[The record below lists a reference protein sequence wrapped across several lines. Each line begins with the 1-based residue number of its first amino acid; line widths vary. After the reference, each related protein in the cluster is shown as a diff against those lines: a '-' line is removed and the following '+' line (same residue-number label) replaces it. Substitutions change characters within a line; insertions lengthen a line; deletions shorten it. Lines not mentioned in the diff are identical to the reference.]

1 MTKIIFPDRNELREI
16 HLKIQQ
22 EYSELLKL
30 SDGKNKI
37 KTLEYLAEKYGYS
50 SGQAVRNMLNNL
62 RKRNRKQS
70 HHGTN

>member
-1 MTKIIFPDRNELREI
+1 MTKINYPDRSELREI

-22 EYSELLKL
+22 EYAELLKL
-30 SDGKNKI
+30 SDGRNKL

-62 RKRNRKQS
+62 KKKTKQTS
-70 HHGTN
+70 HGIN